1 MPKQDHQPGRTGP
14 LAFLAEWPTV
24 LIWGVFAL
32 LTALG
37 GALKPDLIGEAG
49 SLVVLGLIFV
59 VMLMAVFRVVH
70 HAECL
75 AVIFGEPLGTLILT
89 LSVIGIEVA
98 LITAVML
105 TGENTPTLARDTM
118 FSVLMIVLNG
128 LVGLS
133 LLLGGLRHGL
143 QVFNLSGA
151 NAYLVVLLPVAITS
165 LVLPRFT
172 PSAPGGG
179 LSNLQTVFQIVVS
192 IALYGIFLLYQ
203 TVQNPNVFQQ
213 PAHDDDNAPEP
224 MHHVRPKSTGV
235 HVFGLLLTLVPLVL
249 MSKKLAVYVDFG
261 IAQIGAPVAL
271 GGFIVAIMI
280 LTPEGLAALDAA
292 RHNQQQRAVN
302 ICLGSALATI
312 GLTVPAVLTAA
323 WIVDLP
329 IELGLSSSGV
339 VILALSLAISIV
351 TFVGTRTNALQG
363 VVHLA
368 VFLAYVILIFDGD
381 F

>member
-1 MPKQDHQPGRTGP
+1 MTSRNT
-14 LAFLAEWPTV
+14 AIWREWPIA
-24 LIWGVFAL
+24 LIWAAFAL
-32 LTALG
+32 LAAFGASLKPGYIGTA
-37 GALKPDLIGEAG
+37 GALI
-49 SLVVLGLIFV
+49 VLGVIFV

-75 AVIFGEPLGTLILT
+75 AAIFGEPLGTLILT

-105 TGENTPTLARDTM
+105 TGDNTPTLARDTM

-133 LLLGGLRHGL
+133 LLMGGLRHGL

-151 NAYLVVLLPVAITS
+151 NAYLIVLLPVAITS
-165 LVLPRFT
+165 LILPSFT

-179 LSNLQTVFQIVVS
+179 LSNLQTVSQILISLV
-192 IALYGIFLLYQ
+192 LYGVFLLFQ
-203 TVQNPNVFQQ
+203 TVQNPVSFQQ
-213 PAHDDDNAPEP
+213 PRLNDDQAGDHHHDLQPRSAGF
-224 MHHVRPKSTGV
+224 HAA
-235 HVFGLLLTLVPLVL
+235 GLLAALLPLVL

-261 IAQIGAPVAL
+261 IAQVGAPVAL

-280 LTPEGLAALDAA
+280 LTPEALAALDSA
-292 RHNQQQRAVN
+292 RKNQLQRAVN
-302 ICLGSALATI
+302 ICLGAALATI
-312 GLTVPAVLTAA
+312 GLTVPAVLIAA
-323 WIVDLP
+323 YFVGLP
-329 IELGLSSSGV
+329 IELGLTPAGV
-339 VILALSLAISIV
+339 VVLTMSLAISIV
-351 TFVGTRTNALQG
+351 TFVGTRTNSLQG

-368 VFLAYVILIFDGD
+368 VFFAYVILIFDGD